1 MKSNIV
7 VFEKAGQPL
16 QFTSCDIP
24 TLTEGQVLVKNEY
37 ATLCRSDISTYMG
50 KRIEKSPTILG
61 HEIVGRIAA
70 FDPGEHPCDAYGRP
84 LKEGDRITWAIYAAN
99 PHSAMS
105 LRGIP
110 QKSPDLF
117 KYGHEQLRADN
128 TLHGGLAEYTV
139 LRRYTPILPLPE
151 DVPLPE
157 TAIINCAVATVAG
170 SLRLAG
176 EIKDRKVALW
186 GIGMLGTIACA
197 MCREAGASE
206 VIALDINEE
215 RLKTA
220 ARFGATSLLRSDQVD
235 VSSLQAD
242 VTIDYSGFLGAME
255 DSVRALAIGGTAV
268 WVGGVC
274 PQDKVKLDSEQIIRR
289 LSTIKG
295 LHNYNADDFKAAV
308 DFIVTHYHK
317 YPFAEL
323 IYDGFTLDRAEEAFR
338 YAIEHNPYRVGV
350 RIHPFNR

>member
-1 MKSNIV
+1 MESKLV

-16 QFTSCDIP
+16 QFTSCEIP
-24 TLTEGQVLVKNEY
+24 ALTEGQVLVRNEY

-61 HEIVGRIAA
+61 HEIVGCIVA
-70 FDPGEHPCDAYGRP
+70 FGPGEAPCDADGQP
-84 LKEGDRITWAIYAAN
+84 LKVGSRVTWAIYAAN
-99 PHSAMS
+99 PDSVMS
-105 LRGIP
+105 RRGIP

-128 TLHGGLAEYTV
+128 TLHGGLAEYTI
-139 LRRYTPILPLPE
+139 LRRYTSILPLPE
-151 DVPLPE
+151 EVPLPE
-157 TAIINCAVATVAG
+157 TAIINCAVSTVAG
-170 SLRLAG
+170 SLRLVG
-176 EIKDRKVALW
+176 EMKGRKVALW

-206 VIALDINEE
+206 VIALDINEK
-215 RLKTA
+215 RLETA
-220 ARFGATSLLRSDQVD
+220 LRFGATTCLRSDQANAEE
-235 VSSLQAD
+235 LKAD
-242 VTIDYSGFLGAME
+242 ITIDYSGFLGAME

-295 LHNYNADDFKAAV
+295 LHNYNAEDFKAAV
-308 DFIVTHYHK
+308 DFITTYYKK

-323 IYDGFTLDRAEEAFR
+323 IYDGFTLEYAEDAFR
-338 YAIEHNPYRVGV
+338 YAIDRNPYRVG
-350 RIHPFNR
+350 IHFQSK

>member
-1 MKSNIV
+1 MP
-7 VFEKAGQPL
+7 KAHWVP
-16 QFTSCDIP
+16 
-24 TLTEGQVLVKNEY
+24 EY

-61 HEIVGRIAA
+61 HEIVGRIVA
-70 FDPGEHPCDAYGRP
+70 FGPGEAPCDAYGRP
-84 LKEGDRITWAIYAAN
+84 LEVGSRITWAIYAAN
-99 PHSAMS
+99 PDSEMS
-105 LRGIP
+105 RRGIP

-128 TLHGGLAEYTV
+128 TLHGGLAEYTI

-151 DVPLPE
+151 EVPLPE
-157 TAIINCAVATVAG
+157 TAIINCAVSTVAG

-176 EIKDRKVALW
+176 EMKGRKVALW

-206 VIALDINEE
+206 VVALDINEK
-215 RLKTA
+215 RLETA
-220 ARFGATSLLRSDQVD
+220 RRFGATTCLRSDQ
-235 VSSLQAD
+235 AD
-242 VTIDYSGFLGAME
+242 VEKLKADITIDYSGFLGAME

-295 LHNYNADDFKAAV
+295 LHNYNAEDFKAAV
-308 DFIVTHYHK
+308 DFITTYYKK

-323 IYDGFTLDRAEEAFR
+323 IYDGFTLEHAEDAFR
-338 YAIEHNPYRVGV
+338 YAIDRNPYRVG
-350 RIHPFNR
+350 IHFQSK